1 MLLLYHYFINNF
13 IISFFILIIFILL
26 IYKYIIITQKIN
38 ILFKNFDISSKI
50 YENKINLLIND
61 NISNNKFKD
70 DTFEKLFEIYDI
82 IIELKNLDEG
92 NNNNLLNKLD
102 KLNKKIKDN
111 EEQNILY
118 QKDYDNI
125 VNDKINKNNTI
136 YELKYNKLELLNK
149 ESNDNIKKYEH
160 IIKKLDIFFK
170 KTNEN
175 IQKINIL
182 NAKNNIIVEK
192 LVNLLN
198 RKDIKDQDYSITTR
212 LNEVNNQLNT

>member
-1 MLLLYHYFINNF
+1 MLLLYDYFIDNF
-13 IISFFILIIFILL
+13 IISFSILIIFILL
-26 IYKYIIITQKIN
+26 IYKYITITQKIN
-38 ILFKNFDISSKI
+38 ILFKNFDISSQI

-70 DTFEKLFEIYDI
+70 DTFEKLFEIYNI
-82 IIELKNLDEG
+82 IIELKNLDEE
-92 NNNNLLNKLD
+92 NNNHLLNKLD

-118 QKDYDNI
+118 QKDYHNI
-125 VNDKINKNNTI
+125 VNDKINKNNII

-212 LNEVNNQLNT
+212 LNEVNSQLNA